1 MVDEQIDSHVFSSIG
16 CLRRSPG
23 AYVCWHT
30 MRLADVVWPRAVSDE
45 DRQGTAEEDL
55 DRLFVCRIRR
65 SSSLCE
71 TKGNRSYFT
80 GLTFR

>member
-16 CLRRSPG
+16 CLRRSSG

-30 MRLADVVWPRAVSDE
+30 VRLADVVWPRAVSGE
-45 DRQGTAEEDL
+45 DRHGTTRGYL
-55 DRLFVCRIRR
+55 DRLFVCHIRR

-71 TKGNRSYFT
+71 PNGYRIIN
-80 GLTFR
+80 

>member
-55 DRLFVCRIRR
+55 DRLFAISEDRLHYVSPKAID
-65 SSSLCE
+65 
-71 TKGNRSYFT
+71 
-80 GLTFR
+80 

>member
-30 MRLADVVWPRAVSDE
+30 MRLADVVWPRAVSGEDLQRTDE
-45 DRQGTAEEDL
+45 DGTWTVCLFAISE
-55 DRLFVCRIRR
+55 DRLHYVSPKAID
-65 SSSLCE
+65 
-71 TKGNRSYFT
+71 
-80 GLTFR
+80 